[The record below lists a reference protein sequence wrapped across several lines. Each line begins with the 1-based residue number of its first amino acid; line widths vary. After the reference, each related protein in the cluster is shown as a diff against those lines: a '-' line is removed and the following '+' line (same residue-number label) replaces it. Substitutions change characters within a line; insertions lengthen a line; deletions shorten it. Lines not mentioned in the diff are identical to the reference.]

1 MKNALTG
8 TVIAA
13 ALALS
18 SLAPAPAR
26 AADAEDVLKLV
37 LGIGAI
43 YVIGKAIENKPARA
57 APVYRQENRSDA
69 SRHKVVPAE
78 CLRTYET
85 RNGPVR
91 GYSKPCLEQ
100 ELRRPARLP
109 EACEMTLRTEY
120 GRRDIYAPRCLRREG
135 WQIAQPD
142 TRHRDGRRAW
152 N

>member
-1 MKNALTG
+1 M
-8 TVIAA
+8 AA

-43 YVIGKAIENKPARA
+43 YAIGKAIEKNEARA
-57 APVYRQENRSDA
+57 APVYRQENRYDA
-69 SRHKVVPAE
+69 PRHKVVPAE

-91 GYSKPCLEQ
+91 GYSKKCLEQ
-100 ELRRPARLP
+100 ELRRPGRLP
-109 EACEMTLRTEY
+109 EACEMTVRTEY
-120 GRRDIYAPRCLRREG
+120 GRREFYAPRCLRREG
-135 WQIAQPD
+135 WQVAQPD
-142 TRHRDGRRAW
+142 TRHRDRWRAW